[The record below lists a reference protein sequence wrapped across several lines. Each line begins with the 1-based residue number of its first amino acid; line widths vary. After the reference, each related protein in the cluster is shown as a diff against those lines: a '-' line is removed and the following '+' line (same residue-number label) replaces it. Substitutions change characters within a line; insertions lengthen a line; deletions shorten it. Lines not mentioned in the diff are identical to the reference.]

1 VGAAYGILLKEKGT
15 VRVLRCD
22 EDRGQQERAVGGDD
36 GRAGGRKDLLVGKW
50 DAQESSWRRRGL
62 REDMVRCANCSVHQS
77 LGAIEGGSGALPLAA
92 RGFSAPQELR
102 AAPREGALAD
112 TRVLG
117 EGRLCMAGLGAGVF
131 GAGALGLG
139 LRTNFMVHGTVRA
152 AIRGT
157 VSVGAGRKRTGI
169 CDGYGVARG
178 EVGSGG
184 RGGAGARRPAGG
196 RRASWHS
203 RWLVAKITKHGGVER
218 GARDYAVA
226 GDQAVGSQ

>member
-1 VGAAYGILLKEKGT
+1 MGAAYGILLKEKGT

-50 DAQESSWRRRGL
+50 DAQESSWRQRGL

-92 RGFSAPQELR
+92 RGFSAPQKLSR

-169 CDGYGVARG
+169 CDGCGVARG
-178 EVGSGG
+178 EVGSGD

-196 RRASWHS
+196 HRGTVDGWLLRSLSTVASKEELETMLS
-203 RWLVAKITKHGGVER
+203 PAIKSP
-218 GARDYAVA
+218 AVM
-226 GDQAVGSQ
+226 